1 MFHFYRNFLAQGAL
15 VLLLIILGT
24 ARKVP
29 APAALVAT
37 EALASGEAGLQSQQG
52 PVINPPMPEPS
63 PDSETSSP
71 LSHKQRRD
79 LLKSN
84 FEKMKHDADELST
97 LVKSLQDDLSK
108 SNQNVL
114 SLKIADRAEKIE
126 RLAKK
131 IKTEVKGY

>member
-29 APAALVAT
+29 VPAALVAT